1 MKYSCSID
9 IHMPRDKVI
18 ALFDDPKNLKR
29 WQPHLRSFERLDGE
43 PGQVGA
49 RSKLTYR
56 KGQRDMVMTETITV
70 RDLPARFA
78 GTYEMD
84 GVWNT
89 VDNRFEAVDADQTR
103 WDADVEF
110 KFSNPFL
117 TFLGFVVPGM
127 FKKQTQEFMG
137 LFKEFAESQTDE
149 GMERTRMDR

>member
-29 WQPHLRSFERLDGE
+29 WQPTLRSFERIDGT
-43 PGQVGA
+43 PGLVGA

-56 KGQRDMVMTETITV
+56 KGERDMVMTETITV
-70 RDLPARFA
+70 RDLPERFV
-78 GTYEMD
+78 GEYTMD
-84 GVWNT
+84 GVWNI
-89 VDNRFEAVDADQTR
+89 VDCRFTAVDADQTR
-103 WDADVEF
+103 WNAEVEF

-117 TFLGFVVPGM
+117 TFLGWVVPGM
-127 FKKQTQEFMG
+127 FKKQTQEFMR